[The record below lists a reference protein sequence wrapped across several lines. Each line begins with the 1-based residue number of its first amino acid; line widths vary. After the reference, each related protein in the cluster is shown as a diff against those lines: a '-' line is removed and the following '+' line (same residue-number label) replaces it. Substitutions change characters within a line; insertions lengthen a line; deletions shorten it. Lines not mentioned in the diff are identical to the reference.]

1 MHYVVGYSLAHGLP
15 KLHAFEAAARDD
27 ARVKALAQLV
37 AVTIDPEFPDAREN
51 YPTRLKVTLK
61 DGRTFEEV
69 RYQASGAQRFP
80 MSQDQIE
87 EKFLDCATHAVSRS
101 DANVILAVLR
111 GLGEQPSLH
120 ELWPL
125 LRRA

>member
-1 MHYVVGYSLAHGLP
+1 MP
-15 KLHAFEAAARDD
+15 KLDAFEAAARND
-27 ARVKALAQLV
+27 ARVKALAQMV
-37 AVTIDPEFPDAREN
+37 DAAIDPEFADAREN

-69 RYQASGAQRFP
+69 RYQASGAQQFP
-80 MSQDQIE
+80 MSQAQIE
-87 EKFLDCATHAVSRS
+87 EKFLDCAAHAVSKS
-101 DANVILAVLR
+101 TANAILAVLKR
-111 GLGEQPSLH
+111 IGERSSLR